1 MKSRYEI
8 SIVTPV
14 HNVDIEFFKNGVNSI
29 KNQTYGFENIEWVVV
44 LHNCEPE
51 CIKGAHE
58 LLDGYDNVII
68 DELNNDKKTPSSP
81 RNRGMDLA
89 TGRYIGFL
97 DADDSYL
104 PDCVERVLGYIK
116 KNNAQV
122 AVFRR
127 EYELETKDAIP
138 VTEIVLWDQTREEIV
153 MEKGSWDEEKMF
165 TGLFGLVTSRIYDL
179 DFLNA
184 NNLRYDESVLFGEDY
199 LYNFEVYGK
208 IDRVVYLPQLIGYH
222 YFINSGSL
230 VQSGKKSAELI
241 IQYAYGY
248 KKIFQKALDY
258 GFYANSVISRL
269 CVVLTR
275 FIIACEDMT
284 REQRELI
291 RDILKPYIDKTFLM
305 MPTKVYN
312 AAKVKECYEVPR
324 RIIVD
329 MEDLDSKDA
338 DDFMYMHGYSKK
350 GVDVA
355 LMSLAEILSDNA
367 ETDMGKRY
375 GFSDI
380 ITMTGYQAKVPM
392 STYETYEPWI
402 KLTTRI
408 GESGIFLR
416 DKITA
421 YLERIGSDGA
431 VKRYPCTEKSM
442 EGYYK
447 AFNNVIGNRKT
458 ILFFE
463 SFQRDIVYND
473 SAYLSNVSGMV
484 LDNFFNKKLT
494 NSIGN
499 DYFTSPKE
507 LLFPSKIEN
516 LKYLRML
523 YALKDRDAKQ
533 IVSSYAWIILES
545 FQLLEREWKSLCD
558 TIETGDIPSYWC
570 QNTKLWEHLNDSL
583 KPDSERANELRS
595 IFSEGFNEPIVN
607 KIWPKLDRVVAN
619 GIGVFSIYRD
629 ELKKYIG
636 NISWRNG
643 VYTLGENYVGR
654 AIGDSDEFELMLD
667 DIFYE
672 FVPVTDLNAIPLF
685 YKDIVV
691 GGEYE
696 LIITTN
702 SGLYRYRTGA
712 VIRIVETG
720 ERRIVFKPVYNINH
734 ATKFTSENGIGIF
747 GENHLYEAIKELQD
761 EYDIKIVD
769 YLYMNEN
776 SSLGVLGLKVY
787 LELPGDE
794 AIQAKVK
801 EIGKDRINASLAKAI
816 YNALKIDNAADKLN
830 IIVNVEYLQPES
842 QILRRELHCYKN
854 QLPEDQ
860 MMPFRKLVSENDI
873 RYENAMILEL

>member
-1 MKSRYEI
+1 MQKKYEI
-8 SIVTPV
+8 SIVTPF
-14 HNVDIEFFKNGVNSI
+14 HNVELEFFKNGIDSL
-29 KNQTYGFENIEWVVV
+29 KNQTYGFENIQWIVV

-51 CIKGAHE
+51 YLKGAHE
-58 LLDGYDNVII
+58 LLDGYDNVIL
-68 DELNNDKKTPSSP
+68 DELNNDRKTPSSP

-104 PDCVERVLGYIK
+104 PDCVEKVLGYIK
-116 KNNAQV
+116 KNEAQV

-127 EYELETKDAIP
+127 EYELETRDAIP

-153 MEKGSWDEEKMF
+153 MENGSWDEEKMF

-179 DFLNA
+179 DFLNS

-199 LYNFEVYGK
+199 LFNFEVYGK
-208 IDRVVYLPQLIGYH
+208 INRVVYLPQLIGYH
-222 YFINSGSL
+222 YFINGGSL

-248 KKIFQKALDY
+248 KKIFQKALDN

-275 FIIACEDMT
+275 FIIACDDMT

-312 AAKVKECYEVPR
+312 AAKAKECYEVPR
-324 RIIVD
+324 RIIID
-329 MEDLDSKDA
+329 MEDLNGKDA
-338 DDFMYMHGYSKK
+338 EDFMYMHEYSKN

-355 LMSLAEILSDNA
+355 LMSLSSILSDNA
-367 ETDMGKRY
+367 DTDMGKRY

-402 KLTTRI
+402 RLTTRI
-408 GESGIFLR
+408 GESGIFVN

-421 YLERIGSDGA
+421 YLERIGCDGV
-431 VKRYPCTEKSM
+431 VKRYPCTENSM
-442 EGYYK
+442 KGYYK
-447 AFNNVIGNRKT
+447 AFENVIGDRKT

-484 LDNFFNKKLT
+484 LDNFVNKKMS

-499 DYFTSPKE
+499 EYFTSPKE

-545 FQLLEREWKSLCD
+545 FEMLEKEWESLCD
-558 TIETGDIPSYWC
+558 TIENGNIPSFWC
-570 QNTKLWEHLNDSL
+570 QNTKLWGHLNESL
-583 KPDSERANELRS
+583 KPDPERANELRA
-595 IFSEGFNEPIVN
+595 IFREGFNEPIVN
-607 KIWPKLDRVVAN
+607 KIWPKLDRVVAL
-619 GIGVFSIYRD
+619 GVGVFSIYKD

-643 VYTLGENYVGR
+643 VYTLCENYVGK
-654 AIGDSDEFELMLD
+654 AIGEGDEFELILSD
-667 DIFYE
+667 VFYE
-672 FVPVTDLNAIPLF
+672 FSPANDPDAVPLL
-685 YKDIVV
+685 YKDIVE

-712 VIRIVETG
+712 VIKIVEASEG
-720 ERRIVFKPVYNINH
+720 RIVFKHDYNIHH
-734 ATKFTSENGIGIF
+734 ATKYTSKNGIGVF
-747 GENHLYEAIKELQD
+747 GENHLYKAIKEIQK
-761 EYDIKIVD
+761 EFGIKISD
-769 YLYMNEN
+769 YLYMDEK
-776 SSLGVLGLKVY
+776 SVEGTLKIKVY
-787 LELPGDE
+787 LELPSD
-794 AIQAKVK
+794 ASIQAKVK
-801 EIGKDRINASLAKAI
+801 EIGKDRISEGLSKAI
-816 YNALKIDNAADKLN
+816 YNALNGGKSTEDLD
-830 IIVNVEYLQPES
+830 IIVSVEYLQPES

-860 MMPFRKLVSENDI
+860 MMPFRKMVNDNDI